1 MAMRGLVVL
10 LAFAGV
16 LPSQA
21 ETDSWSRGKAEE
33 LLVRW
38 CDALESYQVK
48 SPADPRVKGA
58 LTCPACAV
66 QHGRVCDVVYPMVFC
81 WAKTGSRKYLECA
94 VNAVSWSRHNL
105 TDLGGARL
113 KNDFQNGW
121 WGISVFSQ
129 AAVGKTLLHFGELL
143 PDGTRA
149 GWRTWFVAQSEFVM
163 KALDKEG
170 DFNINYSAA
179 LCEAMAIAWKLTG
192 EEKYLAVSRKWAK
205 NIESYMMQDGM
216 LAGEKHPPTFVS
228 PHGYRAVDIGYNAE
242 ESIPSLY
249 HYAELTGDEAFA
261 AKLDVMGKGILEFV
275 LPDGGIDNS
284 MGSRLCKWTYY
295 GSRTS
300 DGALPMFATMAKRGI
315 PGAVR
320 AIDRHLGL
328 LARCTSAES
337 GLLTGGL
344 YYDEADEGACVH
356 HAFTHAKSLADLLL
370 SDAPDSAPAVLLP
383 RDTAYGVREFPSF
396 GTTLVSVGPWRASF
410 SVNDAHHN
418 SAGTMNGG
426 GSLTLLF
433 HEHLGLVCAGTMAKY
448 STIERENMQVQ
459 RRDSQTRCMTPRIEW
474 ADSFSS
480 EDADAKGVSAVTQT
494 GVEYRAE
501 GARFSQR
508 FSFSGDNVAIRAS
521 AKGRWRY
528 VLPVLASQSDEVS
541 VSGGDSTIR
550 RRECVVRLVSS
561 KPFHLERTL
570 RGDRAFTPI
579 AGLMTAYLVTDELGD
594 GDSLTVTIACE
605 LRSMSVY

>member
-1 MAMRGLVVL
+1 MHCLAVL
-10 LAFAGV
+10 LAFAGAV
-16 LPSQA
+16 SPQS
-21 ETDSWSRGKAEE
+21 ETDSWSCDTAEA

-129 AAVGKTLLHFGELL
+129 AAVGKTLLHFGERL

-149 GWRTWFVAQSEFVM
+149 GWRTWFVAQSDFVM

-205 NIESYMMQDGM
+205 NIEPYMMPDGM

-261 AKLDVMGKGILEFV
+261 AKLDAMGRGVLEFV

-300 DGALPMFATMAKRGI
+300 DGALPMFAAMAKRGI

-328 LARCTSAES
+328 LARCTSSAS
-337 GLLTGGL
+337 GLLAGGL

-370 SDAPDSAPAVLLP
+370 SDAPDRAPAAPLP
-383 RDTAYGVREFPSF
+383 RETAYGVRDFPSF

-410 SVNDAHHN
+410 SVNDVHHN

-426 GSLTLLF
+426 GSMTLLF
-433 HEHLGLVCAGTMAKY
+433 HERLGLVCAGTMAKY
-448 STIERENMQVQ
+448 SAIERENMQVQ
-459 RRDSQTRCMTPRIEW
+459 RGDSQTRCMTPRIEW
-474 ADSFSS
+474 PGFFSS
-480 EDADAKGVSAVTQT
+480 EDADAKGASAVTKT
-494 GVEYRAE
+494 GVEYHAE

-508 FSFSGDNVAIRAS
+508 FSFSEDRVAIWAS

-528 VLPVLASQSDEVS
+528 VLPVLARPSEDVAF
-541 VSGGDSTIR
+541 SGANTTIR
-550 RRECVVRLVSS
+550 RKEGVVRIASS
-561 KPFHLERTL
+561 RPLRLERTL

-579 AGLMTAYLVTDELGD
+579 AGLMTAYLVTDELGE
-594 GDSLTVTIACE
+594 GDSLAVTVACE
-605 LRSMSVY
+605 GKEME